1 MTTFISKLLEFDREV
16 SGAGLPAIVDG
27 RIAAMHISPFSIS
40 LKSTVQGNRSLGAF
54 KHLTV
59 SPLVI
64 KNKVILQEVIIL

>member
-1 MTTFISKLLEFDREV
+1 MSTFIPKLLEFDREV
-16 SGAGLPAIVDG
+16 SGAGLPVIVDG
-27 RIAAMHISPFSIS
+27 RIAAMHIYPVSIS
-40 LKSTVQGNRSLGAF
+40 SKSTVQRNRSLGAF